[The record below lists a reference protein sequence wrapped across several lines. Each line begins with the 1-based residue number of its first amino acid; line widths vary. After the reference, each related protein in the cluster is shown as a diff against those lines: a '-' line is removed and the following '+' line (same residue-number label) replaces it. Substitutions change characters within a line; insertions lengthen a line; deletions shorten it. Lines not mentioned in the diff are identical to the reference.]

1 MSNTLI
7 NQLRRLNSK
16 ERFFLVGYALDNPT
30 FKLGVNYRQML
41 SRELGVEVPENAFC
55 AMDFHLDWIYAAL
68 CAVGNPCVETL
79 YTNDLNLIQGQQ
91 EDVDLLIAFESD
103 GDTHMVLIEAKAT
116 SGWTNSQA
124 NSKARRLHGFFP
136 DERERHRVVPHFIL
150 MSPQRPRG
158 LITDNWPA
166 WMKARHS
173 DQPLWIELPI
183 PDDLQKVSRCD
194 DKGLGDAEGAFWHL
208 VKR

>member
-1 MSNTLI
+1 MSNALI

-16 ERFFLVGYALDNPT
+16 ERFFLVGYALDNPA
-30 FKLGVNYRQML
+30 FKLGVNYRRVL
-41 SRELGVEVPENAFC
+41 SQKLGVEVPENAFC

-68 CAVGNPCVETL
+68 YVVGNPCVETP
-79 YTNDLNLIQGQQ
+79 YKNDLNNIQGKQ

-103 GDTHMVLIEAKAT
+103 GDTHLVLIEAKAT

-124 NSKARRLHGFFP
+124 NSKAKRLHGFFP
-136 DERERHRVVPHFIL
+136 DKREQNRVVPHFIL
-150 MSPQRPRG
+150 MSPQQPR

-166 WMKARHS
+166 WMKADHS
-173 DQPLWIELPI
+173 DQPIWIELPI

-194 DKGLGDAEGAFWHL
+194 EKGHSDAGGGFWQL
-208 VKR
+208 VER